1 MARATLPGDQEAGWE
16 GDAEVCGWG
25 ATGEDGDGQAGSDV
39 LMAAKVPIVADA
51 GERGEGGDWTHCG
64 TLLI

>member
-25 ATGEDGDGQAGSDV
+25 ATGEGGDGQAGSDV
-39 LMAAKVPIVADA
+39 LMAAKVPIIEDS
-51 GERGEGGDWTHCG
+51 GETGHG
-64 TLLI
+64 

>member
-25 ATGEDGDGQAGSDV
+25 ATGEGGEGQSGSDV
-39 LMAAKVPIVADA
+39 LMAAKVPIVEDS
-51 GERGEGGDWTHCG
+51 GETGYG
-64 TLLI
+64 

>member
-1 MARATLPGDQEAGWE
+1 MSRATLPGDQETDWE

-51 GERGEGGDWTHCG
+51 GESEGRGRLRGHD
-64 TLLI
+64 TLK